1 MHNYETFKR
10 HLLRVDVCICGR
22 QKENKEVNNV
32 LLPVSAIEPL
42 QVIAA
47 AVHVGLEQALAT
59 EVLVHTHTVLIA
71 GGTCKKWTM

>member
-1 MHNYETFKR
+1 MFVSVAGK
-10 HLLRVDVCICGR
+10 
-22 QKENKEVNNV
+22 KEYKEVNNV

-59 EVLVHTHTVLIA
+59 
-71 GGTCKKWTM
+71 